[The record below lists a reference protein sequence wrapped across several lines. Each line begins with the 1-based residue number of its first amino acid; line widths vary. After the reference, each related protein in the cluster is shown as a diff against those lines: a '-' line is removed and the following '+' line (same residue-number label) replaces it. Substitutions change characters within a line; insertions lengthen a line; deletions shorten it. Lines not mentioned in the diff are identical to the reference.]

1 MRAVRGNPPAL
12 ISYGRQEVADK
23 TYTTTE
29 RIYRERDGA
38 SPVYLY
44 AKGAVIPWARAV
56 ELGLVKDE
64 AKAKS
69 MKADAV
75 ENKAVKPESTK
86 RSKS

>member
-1 MRAVRGNPPAL
+1 M
-12 ISYGRQEVADK
+12 
-23 TYTTTE
+23 
-29 RIYRERDGA
+29 
-38 SPVYLY
+38 YLY

>member
-1 MRAVRGNPPAL
+1 MRAARGNPPAL
-12 ISYGRQEVADK
+12 ISYWRQDMADK

-29 RIYRERDGA
+29 RIYRERNGA

-44 AKGAVIPWARAV
+44 PKGAVIPWERAV

-64 AKAKS
+64 PKAKS